1 MQVRR
6 HCENVPG
13 AWPLRRSE
21 VQVDTSPEPTLE
33 EKRLALRAAA
43 LKQGAV
49 IVEPEQQKEGAD

>member
-1 MQVRR
+1 MLVRR

-13 AWPLRRSE
+13 AYPIRRSALE
-21 VQVDTSPEPTLE
+21 IDTNPEPTPE